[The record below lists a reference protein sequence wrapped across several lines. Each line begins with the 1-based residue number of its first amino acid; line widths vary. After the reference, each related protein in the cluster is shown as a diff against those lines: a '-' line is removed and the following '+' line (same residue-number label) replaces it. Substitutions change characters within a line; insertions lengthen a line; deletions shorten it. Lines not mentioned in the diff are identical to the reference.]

1 MRGVAKLY
9 WLYIKVFLWD
19 TKPSVV
25 FLTMLALKINH
36 LFWAE
41 RSACDQRSK
50 LRYATILG
58 KLIFSFLHAVTKILE
73 AAVVGFQIFAWA
85 PK

>member
-1 MRGVAKLY
+1 MNIFFFNLRGVAKLY

-41 RSACDQRSK
+41 RSVCNQRSK
-50 LRYATILG
+50 LRYAPILG
-58 KLIFSFLHAVTKILE
+58 INLFLFL
-73 AAVVGFQIFAWA
+73 A
-85 PK
+85 PLLKSQKGLS